1 MWNHRSVSA
10 LKAWRDVRWW
20 EWPSAFLG
28 ISVCELSCS
37 GAGYRVLYINKR
49 KCLNKNS
56 VCVYIYMFNLSF
68 FAMVKNAAS
77 LIFCVVDSF
86 MRKGAIRSVR
96 FTIPLSDFVKQY

>member
-1 MWNHRSVSA
+1 MC
-10 LKAWRDVRWW
+10 
-20 EWPSAFLG
+20 
-28 ISVCELSCS
+28 I
-37 GAGYRVLYINKR
+37 
-49 KCLNKNS
+49 
-56 VCVYIYMFNLSF
+56 YIYMFNLSF